1 METGQTPT
9 VHTAAHIAKS
19 IIYNNRERLL
29 ASLMVAGWDA
39 IKGGQVNFLLNKFY

>member
-19 IIYNNRERLL
+19 IIFNNRDRLL
-29 ASLMVAGWDA
+29 ASLMVAGWDHL
-39 IKGGQVNFLLNKFY
+39 KGGQVLTVFKLLK